1 MTTLVVN
8 TPPSRHIPDK
18 LSTPFRRLLASWE
31 VLLLGVAIAI
41 FIANSLASP
50 HFLDPWNLSDATYNF
65 TEKAMIAFA
74 MTLLIISGEIDLS
87 VAAIIALAST
97 AMGAAAQA
105 GFGTPALVGVGLGVG
120 LLCGAFNGLLV
131 ARIGLPSIVVT
142 IGTMSLFRGIA
153 QIVLGDQAYGGYP
166 ASFAWFGQGYMTDF
180 SWWPA
185 LPVFEVITFEMV
197 AFVFVALAFGV
208 LLHQTA
214 FGRRVYAIG
223 NNAFAAQFSGI
234 PVQRTKFVLFLLT
247 GLMSGFAAVCLTS
260 RLGSTRHTIAA
271 GWELEVVTMAVLGG
285 VSILGGSGTIPGVV
299 LAAIVMGLV
308 TFGLGLLNVP
318 GIVMSI
324 FIGLLLILVIALP
337 IVVRRIRARTAA

>member
-1 MTTLVVN
+1 MTALVVD
-8 TPPSRHIPDK
+8 TPPPRRIPDR
-18 LSTPFRRLLASWE
+18 LSTPFRRLLGSWE
-31 VLLLGVAIAI
+31 VLLLAVTIAI

-105 GFGTPALVGVGLGVG
+105 GFGTPALVSVGLGVG

-131 ARIGLPSIVVT
+131 ARVGLPSIVVT

-166 ASFAWFGQGYMTDF
+166 ASFAWFGQGYMSDF
-180 SWWPA
+180 PWWPA

-197 AFVFVALAFGV
+197 AFVCVALVFGI

-223 NNAFAAQFSGI
+223 NNVFAAQFSGI
-234 PVQRTKFVLFLLT
+234 PVERTKFVLFLLT

-337 IVVRRIRARTAA
+337 IVFHRIRSRAAA